1 MIFVLICKDKP
12 GHLQTRVDTR
22 PEHIAY
28 LTRLK
33 EAGKIRFA
41 GPFLDTAG
49 KPSGSMIAVEADSR
63 AEAEG
68 IATDD
73 PYSKAGLFETVTVHQ
88 WNWVINNPDD
98 AETA

>member
-12 GHLQTRVDTR
+12 GHLQTRVETR
-22 PEHIAY
+22 PDHVAY
-28 LTRLK
+28 LNSLN
-33 EAGKIRFA
+33 EAGKLKFA

-49 KPSGSMIAVEADSR
+49 KAVGSMVAVEAKSR

-68 IATDD
+68 MAADD

-88 WNWVINNPDD
+88 WNWTFNNPE
-98 AETA
+98 AE

>member
-12 GHLQTRVDTR
+12 GHIQTRVDTR
-22 PEHIAY
+22 PDHVAY
-28 LTRLK
+28 LNKLN
-33 EAGKIRFA
+33 EAGKLKFA

-49 KPSGSMIAVEADSR
+49 QAVGSMIAVEAESR

-73 PYSKAGLFETVTVHQ
+73 PYAKAGLFESVTVHQ
-88 WNWVINNPDD
+88 WNWVFNNPEQ
-98 AETA
+98 A